1 MMSCKRIVKKSSIN
15 HAFYCALLSAAL
27 LFIVQPTLAQ
37 RPVIEQH
44 PLSDEAAQLLEHIKT
59 KAAEYD
65 AQFKSGEVEFTITL
79 SERIHE
85 RKTFLER
92 LSTRLQNILM
102 RPPKEEKVPSYE
114 EKGFWYIVY
123 RFDGEREFY
132 DVKTRRK
139 MELNGESLQDW
150 KETYYQY
157 LVDGETLH
165 IRERTGKR
173 WKRYPPQAKSSRL
186 FRHEFN
192 PRWWSWPPHG
202 FSFEKY
208 IRLFDPVDVETFE
221 INGTP
226 YYYFRLYRKAEG
238 KLDSARTREI
248 WMDAQKG
255 YHATRL
261 IEYGRRTFEV
271 TEVHEDGTHIAS
283 RSSEVLSLNRKTY
296 QLMQYESAVW
306 FPKVVSE
313 EQFHGISMDKIL
325 PDTPET
331 EFPLMMSET
340 IIPEAAHKEHLTW
353 PQRKRVMQ
361 VQRAAF
367 NIPIVEE
374 DLRFSDE

>member
-1 MMSCKRIVKKSSIN
+1 MIFFRCTAKTLSIT
-15 HAFYCALLSAAL
+15 HAFYCVLLSTAL
-27 LFIVQPTLAQ
+27 FFIGQPTVAQ
-37 RPVIEQH
+37 LPITEPH
-44 PLSDEAAQLLEHIKT
+44 LLSDEAAQLLEHIKT
-59 KAAEYD
+59 KAVEYD

-92 LSTRLQNILM
+92 LSAGLRNILM
-102 RPPKEEKVPSYE
+102 QPPKKEKIPSYE

-150 KETYYQY
+150 KQTYYQY

-165 IRERTGKR
+165 IRERAGNE
-173 WKRYPPQAKSSRL
+173 WKRYPLQAKSSRL
-186 FRHEFN
+186 FRPEFN

-208 IRLFDPVDVETFE
+208 IRLFGPIDVETVQ
-221 INGTP
+221 INGAP
-226 YYYFRLYRKAEG
+226 YYYLRLHRKAKG
-238 KLDSARTREI
+238 KHDSARTREI
-248 WMDAQKG
+248 WMDVQKG

-261 IEYGRRTFEV
+261 IGYGRRTFEI
-271 TEVHEDGTHIAS
+271 TEVREDGTRIAS
-283 RSSEVLSLNRKTY
+283 WASEELSLDRKTY
-296 QLMQYESAVW
+296 QLAQYESGLW
-306 FPKVVSE
+306 FPKIVTE
-313 EQFHGISMDKIL
+313 EQFHISMNTIF
-325 PDTPET
+325 PEMPEA

-340 IIPEAAHKEHLTW
+340 LIPEAAHKEYLTW

-367 NIPIVEE
+367 NIPIAEE
-374 DLRFSDE
+374 ALRFSDE

>member
-1 MMSCKRIVKKSSIN
+1 MCFRGDTKTLVIN
-15 HAFYCALLSAAL
+15 QAFCCALLSAVF
-27 LFIVQPTLAQ
+27 LFSVQPTVAQ
-37 RPVIEQH
+37 PPIIEQH
-44 PLSDEAAQLLEHIKT
+44 SLSDEATQLLKHIKT
-59 KAAEYD
+59 KVAEYN

-92 LSTRLQNILM
+92 LSAGLRNILM
-102 RPPKEEKVPSYE
+102 RPPKEEKIPSYE

-132 DVKTRRK
+132 DVKARRK

-165 IRERTGKR
+165 TQERTDNG
-173 WKRYPPQAKSSRL
+173 WKRYPLQSKSSRL
-186 FRHEFN
+186 LRPEFN

-208 IRLFDPVDVETFE
+208 IRLFGPVDVETVE
-221 INGTP
+221 SNGTP
-226 YYYFRLYRKAEG
+226 YYYLRLHRKAEG

-261 IEYGRRTFEV
+261 IGYGRRTLDI
-271 TEVHEDGTHIAS
+271 TEVRRDGTRIAS
-283 RSSEVLSLNRKTY
+283 WPSEELSLDRKTY
-296 QLMQYESAVW
+296 QLAQYESELW
-306 FPKVVSE
+306 FPKIVTE
-313 EQFHGISMDKIL
+313 EQFHGISMDKIF
-325 PDTPET
+325 PEMPEA

-340 IIPEAAHKEHLTW
+340 LIPEAAHKEYLTW
-353 PQRKRVMQ
+353 PGRKKVMQ
-361 VQRAAF
+361 VHRAAF
-367 NIPIVEE
+367 NIPIAEE
-374 DLRFSDE
+374 DLRFSD